1 MIQNMPHPSPSQC
14 PRPPIFMPATF
25 YDGSRELQ
33 GRQLSRGSRGS
44 SSTKNIG
51 TRHQSAFPNVS
62 LFFFSSLSSFPFSSF
77 PLSFFSL
84 FFFFFPFPL
93 FSFSS
98 FLLFFFSPFLLFFCY
113 PFPLFLFFFF
123 HLFLNDVGSPTS
135 IWREM
140 VPLENYIT
148 FWGNVDYVHPFGT
161 SFPSNL
167 ETTQNTIHS
176 IVVHSLDWLQ
186 STLVDGCI

>member
-1 MIQNMPHPSPSQC
+1 M
-14 PRPPIFMPATF
+14 F
-25 YDGSRELQ
+25 L
-33 GRQLSRGSRGS
+33 
-44 SSTKNIG
+44 
-51 TRHQSAFPNVS
+51 
-62 LFFFSSLSSFPFSSF
+62 FSSF
-77 PLSFFSL
+77 PPYLLS
-84 FFFFFPFPL
+84 P
-93 FSFSS
+93 
-98 FLLFFFSPFLLFFCY
+98 FLLFFFSPLLFFSLFLLFSFSPFLLFFFS
-113 PFPLFLFFFF
+113 PVLLLSFSPFLLLPFSSFPLFLFFFF

>member
-1 MIQNMPHPSPSQC
+1 MPHPSPSQC
-14 PRPPIFMPATF
+14 PRPPIFMRATF

-123 HLFLNDVGSPTS
+123 CLFLNDVGSPTS